1 MNVKSE
7 IYLGA
12 IVFYLKIKKI
22 YFILILSLLL
32 EGCSQYKKHALSGT
46 AMGMQYNVTLYAHK
60 KHKEIVFQN
69 LIKETFDNLGQVL
82 SHFIPNS
89 EVSKI
94 NKLQAGVRLKVSED
108 LMKVLERSEEI
119 SKMTNGQ
126 FDITVGPLVEL
137 WGFGTEGFPNQL
149 PSLKDIKKILKAVG
163 YQKLVLHKE
172 ANEIEKKV
180 SDLQI
185 NVSAIGKGYMID
197 ALGESLEEKGVKSY
211 LIEMGGE
218 IRAKRSSLDKQYWR
232 VGIEVPTQSTQRK
245 IFELIPLYNGAVATS
260 GSYRNYY
267 VKQGNVYSHT
277 IDTKTGYPVKEGPV
291 SVTVIDNE
299 CWKADALATALMSMP
314 LERAKIWA
322 EKHSVAALI
331 VQIKPN
337 GKLTSYKTKAFKA
350 RVPEEIS
357 FL

>member
-1 MNVKSE
+1 M
-7 IYLGA
+7 
-12 IVFYLKIKKI
+12 VFCLRIKKI
-22 YFILILSLLL
+22 YFILLLSLLL
-32 EGCSQYKKHALSGT
+32 EGCSQYKKHTLSGT

-60 KHKEIVFQN
+60 NHKEIVFQS
-69 LIKETFDNLGQVL
+69 LIDRTFDRMGQIL

-137 WGFGTEGFPNQL
+137 WGFGAKGFPNKL
-149 PSLKDIKKILKAVG
+149 PSSKDIKKILKAVG

-172 ANEIEKKV
+172 TREIEKKV
-180 SDLQI
+180 SNLQI

-197 ALGESLEEKGVKSY
+197 ALGENLEEKGVKNY

-218 IRAKRSSLDKQYWR
+218 IRAKRSSLDKSHWR
-232 VGIEVPTQSTQRK
+232 VGIEVPTQSTQRN
-245 IFELIPLYNGAVATS
+245 IFELIPLYNGAIATS

-299 CWKADALATALMSMP
+299 CWKADALATALMSMS
-314 LERAKIWA
+314 LKKAQRWA
-322 EKHSVAALI
+322 DAHSVAALI
-331 VQIKPN
+331 VQVKPN

-350 RVPEEIS
+350 RVTDET
-357 FL
+357 L